1 MRSFALALALLAGC
15 AADPYDNRP
24 DLPPLASGKLDDYAQ
39 TGVRCGGWPRV
50 SIDTDEA
57 LCVGVVAGSDDRLFK
72 PRALL
77 ELPGRPYELLVT
89 DLAGWR
95 PGSGRVWYLDA
106 RTPPSATLTPVLE
119 GLSLP
124 HQITLGPEG
133 WIYVGED
140 TRITAFPPEAVGPD
154 GAIDDAQIVTV
165 LDGLPP
171 MDRDGSRNS
180 FHPLTMFV
188 FDEAGHLYVNV
199 GAYSDHCAGFVG
211 RECWETDGI
220 LDSGDGSARAGDWG
234 AVIRRYDYEGSI
246 EAGWTASYRVVAY
259 GLRNSMGL
267 AFAPSGDLLQVE
279 NSRDFRESDRPYEEL
294 NVIPRAELDG
304 EVAAHHYGWPYC
316 YDVYSTSDEWAGYDF
331 RCSPDNP
338 DYRPPHILLPPHGA
352 PLGLTYYHGELLDEL
367 EGRLLV
373 PLHGYRPAGQR
384 LLAFDVDPNGLP
396 IRTEGATYLVN
407 PTGAGTSE
415 AVPYPSFAEGTFAA
429 QGDYLVEAWY
439 EVDGVRP
446 KGAPVAPYVGSDGTL
461 WIADDKNR
469 SILMIGRAQGALP
482 PVQRVDL
489 YPAYRRALNEDPELR
504 GLYDAMV
511 DGVLRSPQCSGCHD
525 DFRFVD
531 DDAQYPE
538 LRYLVSLGNWIRPG
552 APEDSILYTKLQP
565 LGGADMPPPGRE
577 WPTTEDGQAALDAIG
592 AFIRALPDVT
602 PAFNEGWIGGPC
614 TTDDDC
620 DYDGARCFTGSG
632 PGFCTLAC
640 TLERPYC
647 PDRTGNATTFCVEL
661 ADGSGGC
668 VAQCDA
674 SDAICLDGQ
683 GCESRARFG
692 QTREAHVCQ

>member
-1 MRSFALALALLAGC
+1 MARFVSCAVALLLVAC
-15 AADPYDNRP
+15 AADPYDDRE
-24 DLPPLASGKLDDYAQ
+24 DLPPLPSGKLDDYAS
-39 TGVRCGGWPRV
+39 TGVRCSGWPRV
-50 SIDTDEA
+50 SVDTDERV
-57 LCVGVVAGSDDRLFK
+57 CVGVVAGSDDRLFK

-95 PGSGRVWYLDA
+95 PGRGRVWYLDA
-106 RTPPSATLTPVLE
+106 RRPPDAELVPVLE

-140 TRITAFPPEAVGPD
+140 TRITAFPPEAVGSD
-154 GAIDDAQIVTV
+154 GAIDESRVVTV

-171 MDRDGSRNS
+171 MDRDGERNS
-180 FHPLTMFV
+180 FHPLSNFV

-199 GAYSDHCAGFVG
+199 GAYSDHCGDFAG
-211 RECWETDGI
+211 RECWQTDGI
-220 LDSGDGSARAGDWG
+220 LDDGDGSSRAGDWG

-267 AFAPSGDLLQVE
+267 AFAPNGDLLQVE
-279 NSRDFRESDRPYEEL
+279 NGRDFRESDRPFEEL

-316 YDVYSTSDEWAGYDF
+316 YDVYSTSDEWADYEGF

-352 PLGLTYYHGELLDEL
+352 PLGLTYYQGDTFGELA
-367 EGRLLV
+367 GQLLV

-384 LLAFDVDPNGLP
+384 LLALEVDPNGLP

-407 PTGAGTSE
+407 PEGAGSSME
-415 AVPYPSFAEGTFAA
+415 VPYPTFEEGTFAA
-429 QGDYLVEAWY
+429 QGTYLIDAWF
-439 EVDGVRP
+439 EVPGVRP
-446 KGAPVAPYVGSDGTL
+446 KGAPVAPYVGADGNI

-469 SILMIGRAQGALP
+469 TILLLARAQGALP

-489 YPAYRRALNEDPELR
+489 YPAYRRALNEDADLR
-504 GLYDAMV
+504 AAYEAMV
-511 DGVLRSPQCSGCHD
+511 TDVLRSPQCSGCHD

-531 DDAQYPE
+531 DDSQYPE

-552 APEDSILYTKLQP
+552 APEDSVLWTKLQP
-565 LGGADMPPPGRE
+565 LGGSDMPPPGRE
-577 WPTTEDGQAALDAIG
+577 WPTPADGQAALDTIE
-592 AFIRALPDVT
+592 AFIRALPEVT

-614 TTDDDC
+614 TVDADC
-620 DYDGARCFTGSG
+620 DYAE
-632 PGFCTLAC
+632 GFCAPGGFCSLPC

-647 PDRTGNATTFCVEL
+647 PDRTGNATTFCIDL
-661 ADGSGGC
+661 GSGEGGC
-668 VAQCDA
+668 VAQCDPSA
-674 SDAICLDGQ
+674 PQCLAEQ
-683 GCESRARFG
+683 SCVTRARFG
-692 QTREAHVCQ
+692 QSREADVCQ